1 MFSTRNFI
9 APIARASFRPR
20 LVQGPTNAQMTS
32 LRARIAAISTVS
44 DPIIHDHKE
53 LNQFYNE
60 VINNPNDHD
69 HQDRYGNQFTW
80 ELARHSIAE
89 ELVVYPAFEKYLGE
103 EGKRMAEGDRK
114 QHHAIKESLKKFQ
127 NLQASHPEYV
137 PELKK
142 LYAALDAH
150 IKEEEKDD
158 LPKIEKALIEH
169 QDASAKLGANFQRVK
184 AFIPTRSH
192 PSAGENPYFESLA
205 GLLAAPMDKLADMF
219 RKFPEK

>member
-20 LVQGPTNAQMTS
+20 VIQAYPNAQIAS

-60 VINNPNDHD
+60 VINNPTDHD

-114 QHHAIKESLKKFQ
+114 QHHAVRLEPVRNPNDEADS
-127 NLQASHPEYV
+127 
-137 PELKK
+137 
-142 LYAALDAH
+142 
-150 IKEEEKDD
+150 
-158 LPKIEKALIEH
+158 
-169 QDASAKLGANFQRVK
+169 R
-184 AFIPTRSH
+184 RSKSRSRSFKTCRLRIRNMF
-192 PSAGENPYFESLA
+192 PSSRSFTP
-205 GLLAAPMDKLADMF
+205 
-219 RKFPEK
+219 R

>member
-114 QHHAIKESLKKFQ
+114 QHHAVR
-127 NLQASHPEYV
+127 PE
-137 PELKK
+137 P
-142 LYAALDAH
+142 
-150 IKEEEKDD
+150 IR
-158 LPKIEKALIEH
+158 
-169 QDASAKLGANFQRVK
+169 G
-184 AFIPTRSH
+184 
-192 PSAGENPYFESLA
+192 
-205 GLLAAPMDKLADMF
+205 PMDLADSRRSKSRSRSFKIYRLRIRNMF
-219 RKFPEK
+219 PN